1 MVPHTTA
8 SPAPSEQARDRGEM
22 GDDYRDLVLLP
33 DPVLAEDVLDYD
45 IWRLGDGETTDPEAL
60 LFQAPYKAGQITA
73 TGIAGGIARGIA
85 GEAATVEKLCA
96 AARRRADFAHH
107 GPEDLEE
114 RVGGA
119 FRQGL
124 QEPHVDWYHLPR
136 EASRRL

>member
-8 SPAPSEQARDRGEM
+8 SPAPSELARDRGEM

-33 DPVLAEDVLDYD
+33 DPVLAEDVLDYE
-45 IWRLGDGETTDPEAL
+45 IWRLGEGETTDPEAR

-73 TGIAGGIARGIA
+73 TGIARGIA

-114 RVGGA
+114 RVRGA

-124 QEPHVDWYHLPR
+124 EEPHVDWHHLPR